1 VEPTGDQT
9 KVTTCD
15 VTMKP
20 LRQRTGVL
28 YSALVIA
35 AIVVIIFSVIGI
47 AIMADVMPGMQSPE
61 EPVTKSMRR

>member
-1 VEPTGDQT
+1 
-9 KVTTCD
+9 
-15 VTMKP
+15 MRP

-47 AIMADVMPGMQSPE
+47 AIMTDMMPGIQSPE
-61 EPVTKSMRR
+61 EPVKKSIRR